1 MKGSYR
7 GEMRNSSPQK
17 LAVSAA
23 RLPIRNA
30 DLILEGYVYEDG
42 YVHRGGIRG
51 TNVEVSPRK
60 A

>member
-1 MKGSYR
+1 
-7 GEMRNSSPQK
+7 MRNSSPQK

-42 YVHRGGIRG
+42 YVHRGGVRG
-51 TNVEVSPRK
+51 TNAE
-60 A
+60 AN